1 MARSRLQRLAA
12 LLRATPLHP
21 QWLLGRGNAFR
32 ERLGTLPPGRVLDI
46 GCADRWVERALPA
59 GCEYIG
65 LDYPATGA
73 AMYGSRPDV
82 FGDAARLPLPDA
94 SVDAVVML
102 EVLEHLREPQAAL
115 AEAARVLRPGGR
127 LLLSMPFLYP
137 IHDAPHDY
145 QRLTVHGLTRD
156 LHLAG
161 FDGLEVDRRLSALE
175 TSAVLA
181 AIVLAASAIGSV
193 RARSLSLFIAPLL
206 LASVPVVN
214 VAGWLAGRFLPD
226 WAAMTNGY
234 IVHAKAA
241 GKTRVEEGAVR

>member
-1 MARSRLQRLAA
+1 MARSRLQRLAS

-21 QWLLGRGNAFR
+21 QWLLGRGNAFKD
-32 ERLGTLPPGRVLDI
+32 RLAVLPPCRVLDI

-73 AMYGSRPDV
+73 AMYGARPDV
-82 FGDAARLPLPDA
+82 FADAARLPFPDA
-94 SVDAVVML
+94 SVDAVVMF

-145 QRLTVHGLTRD
+145 QRLTVHGLVRD
-156 LHLAG
+156 LGSVGLSIERCEPTLGSAATGGLLAC
-161 FDGLEVDRRLSALE
+161 L
-175 TSAVLA
+175 
-181 AIVLAASAIGSV
+181 AIGGMAAEAM
-193 RARSLSLFIAPLL
+193 RRRSPWLVLTPFAGVAIFTTNL
-206 LASVPVVN
+206 LAWIVERLCPSWP
-214 VAGWLAGRFLPD
+214 
-226 WAAMTNGY
+226 AMTAGY
-234 IVHAKAA
+234 
-241 GKTRVEEGAVR
+241 RVEASLPR